1 MSKKERKK
9 ELFIKTSN
17 KIKTPNI
24 FVNGYER
31 KDVNGEKSQRN
42 KLEKSKNGRFFLSRL
57 FSIIFISYFCFLFT
71 CGTLGSGDCKPKP
84 APINDIYNAYI

>member
-42 KLEKSKNGRFFLSRL
+42 KLEKSKNGRFFSQSA
-57 FSIIFISYFCFLFT
+57 FFYYFHFVFLF
-71 CGTLGSGDCKPKP
+71 
-84 APINDIYNAYI
+84 PIHLWDPRVWGLQTKTSTYQ